1 MTPQPDLIGIGDNT
15 PESLVEQDLR
25 DHNSDKWP
33 PLLAELVGVLEAAL
47 VREGVPQKPALE
59 QALASALAVGEYLGG
74 KLVYIPRGDRLRTA
88 LKHAKAW
95 RTWRGDNIEEIMDLL
110 GVCQVRAYKV
120 LAEQRELH
128 RGKSQG
134 QLFNDTRGNES

>member
-1 MTPQPDLIGIGDNT
+1 MNTQGDMLGIGDAT
-15 PESLVEQDLR
+15 PESLVEQELR
-25 DHNSDKWP
+25 DHTGDKWP

-47 VREGVPQKPALE
+47 VRQGVPADLAID
-59 QALASALAVGEYLGG
+59 QAIASALAVGEYLGG

-95 RTWRGDNIEEIMDLL
+95 RIWKGNNIEEIMALL
-110 GVCQVRAYKV
+110 DVCEVRAYKV

-134 QLFNDTRGNES
+134 QLFREPRGIES